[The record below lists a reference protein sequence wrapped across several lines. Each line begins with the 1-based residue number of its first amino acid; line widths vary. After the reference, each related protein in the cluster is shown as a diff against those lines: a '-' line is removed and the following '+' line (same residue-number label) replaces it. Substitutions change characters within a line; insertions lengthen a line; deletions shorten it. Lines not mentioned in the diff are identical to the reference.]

1 MTSERVANKISG
13 VTVVIAAVVTDLV
26 SKTGPVQFTKN
37 LENASSYEKSLSRE
51 TIYHYSALQL
61 GKKPSVVHFGSVQCP
76 LKTINKKQSGPFE
89 VNIAQSYDLF

>member
-37 LENASSYEKSLSRE
+37 LENASSYKKSLSRE
-51 TIYHYSALQL
+51 TFI
-61 GKKPSVVHFGSVQCP
+61 
-76 LKTINKKQSGPFE
+76 I
-89 VNIAQSYDLF
+89 I